1 MTYPAE
7 PDVVAHLAVDDP
19 LPAAID
25 PLWTRLRAVE
35 ERVRHAVA
43 ARQATDPDPEDPY
56 RGQYLT
62 PEAAA
67 RILDEPG
74 GLDVPGEEPWQPP
87 AGSVLD
93 GLARRFE
100 LSELDLDLLLVAMAP
115 DLDARFERLYG
126 YLNDDLTRRR
136 PTVGLALELCGL
148 SGTAPARFR
157 LAPGA
162 PLIEGGLVQ
171 VTEPER
177 PPLSRV
183 LVVPDR
189 VTGHL
194 LGSAQPDARLA
205 GVLGEAREDPT
216 AEDADVRLA
225 AAAAMTGVGLVHLRS
240 RGGDAEGLA
249 AAALHTAGLRPLALD
264 AVALARRPAEVP
276 ELARAVAREA
286 RLTGAGVVL
295 GPLEALPAEPSERA
309 RTLWALCAA
318 LRGLPLFTHGTGG
331 WAPEWAADTP
341 VALTVPAPSPERQA
355 ARWRHALERAADE
368 GSPTG
373 GVDAFSR
380 TTGDT
385 STPGHLTRTADA
397 GPTTSDADA
406 LAGVGDGVAAGEAGA
421 LAQAAG
427 NSVTASD
434 ADALAED
441 GGNTAADEAEALAQA
456 AGDGVTASDAD
467 ALAEDGENTAAD
479 EAEALA
485 QAAGNSVTASDA
497 DALAEDGGNTAADEA
512 EALAQAAGDG
522 VATGDVEE
530 LALAV
535 AAHRLDAGQLRR
547 AADVAV
553 RTAVLAGRPVR
564 PDDVRAAV
572 RAQNGAGLDR
582 LARRV
587 EPGVGWDDL
596 VLPPTTHRR
605 LRELALRARH
615 REQVLGQ
622 WGMRPGGGRGRG
634 VIALF
639 AGESGTGKTMSAEV
653 VAADLGMDLYVV
665 DLSTVVDKYIGE
677 TEKNLERIFT
687 EASAVNAV
695 LLFDEADAIFGKRS
709 EVKDAHDRHANIE
722 SAYLLQRMESFDG
735 IAVLTTN
742 LRANLDEAFT
752 RRLDV
757 VADFPVPDAG
767 HRLALWDRCLGN
779 LLPRADD
786 LDLAF
791 CADRFELAGGSIRAC
806 AVTAAYLAAES
817 GAPLTMR
824 QVVTAVA
831 QEYRKLG
838 RLVLESEFGPYTA
851 DAVGA

>member
-1 MTYPAE
+1 MTHTAE
-7 PDVVAHLAVDDP
+7 PGVVPGPVSIDVEHLWA
-19 LPAAID
+19 
-25 PLWTRLRAVE
+25 RLQLVE
-35 ERVRHAVA
+35 KRVRHAVA
-43 ARQATDPDPEDPY
+43 VRRAADPDPDDPY

-62 PEAAA
+62 PDAVA

-74 GLDVPGEEPWQPP
+74 GLDVPAHEQWHPP
-87 AGSVLD
+87 AGSVLG
-93 GLARRFE
+93 GLARRFG
-100 LSELDLDLLLVAMAP
+100 LSPLDLDLLLVAVAP

-148 SGTAPARFR
+148 AGAASARFR

-162 PLIEGGLVQ
+162 PLIAGGLVE

-183 LVVPDR
+183 VAVPDR

-194 LGSAQPDARLA
+194 LGSARPDARLA

-216 AEDADVRLA
+216 AEA
-225 AAAAMTGVGLVHLRS
+225 AEVHRTAAVAGTGVGLVHLRN
-240 RGGDAEGLA
+240 RGGDAVGLA
-249 AAALHTAGLRPLALD
+249 TAALRAAGLRPLVLD
-264 AVALARRPAEVP
+264 AVALARRAGDVP
-276 ELARAVAREA
+276 ELARIAALEA

-295 GPLEALPAEPSERA
+295 GPLETLPGEPAERA
-309 RTLWALCAA
+309 RTLGSLCAA
-318 LRGLPLFTHGTGG
+318 LRGIPLVTHGTVG

-341 VALTVPAPSPERQA
+341 VVLAVTAPSPERQA
-355 ARWRHALERAADE
+355 ARWRYALERAADNN
-368 GSPTG
+368 S
-373 GVDAFSR
+373 
-380 TTGDT
+380 
-385 STPGHLTRTADA
+385 
-397 GPTTSDADA
+397 
-406 LAGVGDGVAAGEAGA
+406 GDGLAAGE
-421 LAQAAG
+421 
-427 NSVTASD
+427 V
-434 ADALAED
+434 
-441 GGNTAADEAEALAQA
+441 EALAA
-456 AGDGVTASDAD
+456 
-467 ALAEDGENTAAD
+467 
-479 EAEALA
+479 
-485 QAAGNSVTASDA
+485 
-497 DALAEDGGNTAADEA
+497 
-512 EALAQAAGDG
+512 
-522 VATGDVEE
+522 
-530 LALAV
+530 AV
-535 AAHRLDAGQLRR
+535 AAHRLDSGQLHR

-553 RTAVLAGRPVR
+553 RTAALASRPVR
-564 PDDVRAAV
+564 PDDLRTAV

-596 VLPPTTHRR
+596 VLPPATHRR

-665 DLSTVVDKYIGE
+665 DLSTVVDKYVGE

-757 VADFPVPDAG
+757 VADFPVPDSG
-767 HRLALWDRCLGN
+767 QRLALWERCLGDR
-779 LLPRADD
+779 LPRAED

-817 GAPLTMR
+817 GSPLTMR
-824 QVVTAVA
+824 QLVTAIA

-838 RLVLESEFGPYTA
+838 RLVLESEFGPYLAAATHA
-851 DAVGA
+851 

>member
-1 MTYPAE
+1 MTHTLG
-7 PDVVAHLAVDDP
+7 PDAVAVPVSEDVE
-19 LPAAID
+19 
-25 PLWTRLRAVE
+25 PLWDRLRLVE

-43 ARQATDPDPEDPY
+43 VRRAADPDPDDPY

-62 PEAAA
+62 PDAVA

-74 GLDVPGEEPWQPP
+74 GLGVPAHEPWQPA
-87 AGSVLD
+87 AGSVLG
-93 GLARRFE
+93 GLARHFG
-100 LSELDLDLLLVAMAP
+100 LSALDLDLLLVALAP

-126 YLNDDLTRRR
+126 FLNDDLTRRR

-148 SGTAPARFR
+148 PGAASARFR
-157 LAPGA
+157 IAPGA
-162 PLIEGGLVQ
+162 PLVAGGLVE

-183 LVVPDR
+183 LTVPDR
-189 VTGHL
+189 VTGYL
-194 LGSAQPDARLA
+194 LGSDRPDARLA
-205 GVLGEAREDPT
+205 GVLGPAREDPT
-216 AEDADVRLA
+216 AEEADVLRTA
-225 AAAAMTGVGLVHLRS
+225 AAAGTGVGLVHLRT
-240 RGGDAEGLA
+240 RGGDAAGLA
-249 AAALHTAGLRPLALD
+249 TAALHAAGLRPLVLD
-264 AVALARRPAEVP
+264 TVALARRAGDVP
-276 ELARAVAREA
+276 EIARVAALEA

-295 GPLEALPAEPSERA
+295 GPLEALPGEPAERA
-309 RTLWALCAA
+309 RALGALCTA
-318 LRGLPLFTHGTGG
+318 LRGIPLITHGTVG

-341 VALTVPAPSPERQA
+341 VELAVAAPSPGRRA
-355 ARWRHALERAADE
+355 ARWRHALEQAAADV
-368 GSPTG
+368 SG
-373 GVDAFSR
+373 GASGGFEI
-380 TTGDT
+380 G
-385 STPGHLTRTADA
+385 
-397 GPTTSDADA
+397 DADK
-406 LAGVGDGVAAGEAGA
+406 
-421 LAQAAG
+421 
-427 NSVTASD
+427 
-434 ADALAED
+434 LAE
-441 GGNTAADEAEALAQA
+441 
-456 AGDGVTASDAD
+456 
-467 ALAEDGENTAAD
+467 
-479 EAEALA
+479 
-485 QAAGNSVTASDA
+485 
-497 DALAEDGGNTAADEA
+497 
-512 EALAQAAGDG
+512 
-522 VATGDVEE
+522 
-530 LALAV
+530 AV
-535 AAHRLDAGQLRR
+535 AAHRLDSGQVSR

-553 RTAVLAGRPVR
+553 RTAALAGRPVG
-564 PDDVRAAV
+564 PDDLRRAV

-587 EPGVGWDDL
+587 EPDVGWDDL
-596 VLPPTTHRR
+596 VLPPATHRR

-653 VAADLGMDLYVV
+653 VATDLGMDLYVV

-709 EVKDAHDRHANIE
+709 EVKGAHDRHANIE

-767 HRLALWDRCLGN
+767 QRLALWERCLGVR
-779 LLPRADD
+779 LPRADD

-806 AVTAAYLAAES
+806 AVTAAYLAAEA
-817 GAPLTMR
+817 GGPLTMR
-824 QVVTAVA
+824 QLVTAVA

-838 RLVLESEFGPYTA
+838 RLVLEGEFGVYLVEA
-851 DAVGA
+851 ARA

>member
-1 MTYPAE
+1 MADPAVE
-7 PDVVAHLAVDDP
+7 P

-25 PLWTRLRAVE
+25 PLWARLRAVE
-35 ERVRHAVA
+35 ERVRHAVGVRRA
-43 ARQATDPDPEDPY
+43 GDPDPDDPY

-74 GLDVPGEEPWQPP
+74 GLAVPGEEPWQPP

-93 GLARRFE
+93 ALARRFG
-100 LSELDLDLLLVAMAP
+100 LSSLDLDLLLVAVAP

-148 SGTAPARFR
+148 TGAGPDRFR
-157 LAPGA
+157 LASGA
-162 PLIEGGLVQ
+162 PLIEGGLVE
-171 VTEPER
+171 VTEAER

-189 VTGHL
+189 VTAHL

-205 GVLGEAREDPT
+205 GVLAEAREDPT
-216 AEDADVRLA
+216 AEEAEVHLT

-249 AAALHTAGLRPLALD
+249 AAALHAAGLRPLALD
-264 AVALARRPAEVP
+264 AVALARRPADVP
-276 ELARAVAREA
+276 ELARATAREA

-295 GPLEALPAEPSERA
+295 GPLESLPAEPAERA
-309 RTLWALCAA
+309 RTLWTLCAA
-318 LRGLPLFTHGTGG
+318 LRGIPLFTHGTDG
-331 WAPEWAADTP
+331 WSPEWASDTP
-341 VALTVPAPSPERQA
+341 VTLTVPAPSPERQA
-355 ARWRHALERAADE
+355 VRWRHALERAAGE
-368 GSPTG
+368 GSAVPG
-373 GVDAFSR
+373 GVEGFPRTAGADP
-380 TTGDT
+380 TTGR
-385 STPGHLTRTADA
+385 PTRGA
-397 GPTTSDADA
+397 GDGSAPDDADA
-406 LAGVGDGVAAGEAGA
+406 FAT
-421 LAQAAG
+421 AAG
-427 NSVTASD
+427 NGATASE
-434 ADALAED
+434 ADS
-441 GGNTAADEAEALAQA
+441 LAQA
-456 AGDGVTASDAD
+456 AGDA
-467 ALAEDGENTAAD
+467 
-479 EAEALA
+479 
-485 QAAGNSVTASDA
+485 
-497 DALAEDGGNTAADEA
+497 
-512 EALAQAAGDG
+512 
-522 VATGDVEE
+522 EE
-530 LALAV
+530 LASAV

-553 RTAVLAGRPVR
+553 RTAALAGRAVR

-767 HRLALWDRCLGN
+767 HRLALWDRCLGDR
-779 LLPRADD
+779 LPRADD

-817 GAPLTMR
+817 GGPLTMR

-838 RLVLESEFGPYTA
+838 RLVLEGEFGPYMA

>member
-1 MTYPAE
+1 MTHTVEVAATADAVSLD
-7 PDVVAHLAVDDP
+7 PDHLWA
-19 LPAAID
+19 
-25 PLWTRLRAVE
+25 RLRLVE

-43 ARQATDPDPEDPY
+43 VRRAGDPDPDDPY
-56 RGQYLT
+56 RGQYLS
-62 PEAAA
+62 PEAVA

-74 GLDVPGEEPWQPP
+74 GLDVPAQEPWRPP

-93 GLARRFE
+93 GLARRFG
-100 LSELDLDLLLVAMAP
+100 LSPLDLDLLLVAVAP

-136 PTVGLALELCGL
+136 PTVGLALGLCGL
-148 SGTAPARFR
+148 AGAAAARFR

-162 PLIEGGLVQ
+162 PLVEGGLVE
-171 VTEPER
+171 VTEAER

-183 LVVPDR
+183 LAVPDR
-189 VTGHL
+189 VTAHL
-194 LGSAQPDARLA
+194 LGSARPDARLA

-216 AEDADVRLA
+216 AEAAEVHRTA
-225 AAAAMTGVGLVHLRS
+225 AAAGTGTGLVHLRS

-249 AAALHTAGLRPLALD
+249 TAALHAAGRRPLVLD
-264 AVALARRPAEVP
+264 AVALARRPGDVP
-276 ELARAVAREA
+276 ELARTAALEA
-286 RLTGAGVVL
+286 RLTGAGVVV
-295 GPLEALPAEPSERA
+295 GPLESLPAEPGERA
-309 RTLWALCAA
+309 RTLGALCAA
-318 LRGLPLFTHGTGG
+318 LRGIPLFTHGTGT
-331 WAPEWAADTP
+331 WDPLWAADTP
-341 VALTVPAPSPERQA
+341 VVLNVRAPSPERQA
-355 ARWRHALERAADE
+355 ERWRHALDR
-368 GSPTG
+368 
-373 GVDAFSR
+373 
-380 TTGDT
+380 
-385 STPGHLTRTADA
+385 
-397 GPTTSDADA
+397 
-406 LAGVGDGVAAGEAGA
+406 
-421 LAQAAG
+421 
-427 NSVTASD
+427 
-434 ADALAED
+434 
-441 GGNTAADEAEALAQA
+441 A
-456 AGDGVTASDAD
+456 AGDGSATGTGDAD
-467 ALAEDGENTAAD
+467 E
-479 EAEALA
+479 LA
-485 QAAGNSVTASDA
+485 QS
-497 DALAEDGGNTAADEA
+497 
-512 EALAQAAGDG
+512 
-522 VATGDVEE
+522 
-530 LALAV
+530 V
-535 AAHRLDAGQLRR
+535 AAHRLDSGQLRR
-547 AADVAV
+547 AADVAM
-553 RTAVLAGRPVR
+553 RTAALAGRPVR
-564 PDDVRAAV
+564 ADDLRTAV

-615 REQVLGQ
+615 REQVLGE

-665 DLSTVVDKYIGE
+665 DLSTVVDKYVGE

-757 VADFPVPDAG
+757 VADFPVPDSG
-767 HRLALWDRCLGN
+767 QRLALWERCLGER
-779 LLPRADD
+779 LPRADD

-817 GAPLTMR
+817 GEPLTMR

-838 RLVLESEFGPYTA
+838 RLVLEGEFGPYLA
-851 DAVGA
+851 AANDA

>member
-1 MTYPAE
+1 VTHTAE
-7 PDVVAHLAVDDP
+7 AVAEVEHLWV
-19 LPAAID
+19 
-25 PLWTRLRAVE
+25 RLRMVE

-43 ARQATDPDPEDPY
+43 VRRAADPDPDDPY

-62 PEAAA
+62 PEAVA
-67 RILDEPG
+67 RVLDEPS
-74 GLDVPGEEPWQPP
+74 GLDVPAHEPPDPP
-87 AGSVLD
+87 AGSVLG
-93 GLARRFE
+93 GLAARFG
-100 LSELDLDLLLVAMAP
+100 LSSLDLDLLLVAVAP

-148 SGTAPARFR
+148 AGAASARFR
-157 LAPGA
+157 LAPEA
-162 PLIEGGLVQ
+162 ALVASGLVE

-216 AEDADVRLA
+216 AEAADVHRA
-225 AAAAMTGVGLVHLRS
+225 AAAAGTGLVQLRS

-249 AAALHTAGLRPLALD
+249 VAALHVAGLRPLVLD
-264 AVALARRPAEVP
+264 AAALARRPGDVP
-276 ELARAVAREA
+276 ALARVAALEA

-295 GPLEALPAEPSERA
+295 GPLEALPGEPAERA
-309 RTLWALCAA
+309 RMLGALCSA
-318 LRGLPLFTHGTGG
+318 LRGIPLLTHGTVG
-331 WAPEWAADTP
+331 WDPLWAADTP
-341 VALTVPAPSPERQA
+341 VVMTVLAPTPERQA
-355 ARWRHALERAADE
+355 ARWRHALDRAAG
-368 GSPTG
+368 GSPG
-373 GVDAFSR
+373 HGFGNGSG
-380 TTGDT
+380 TGD
-385 STPGHLTRTADA
+385 
-397 GPTTSDADA
+397 
-406 LAGVGDGVAAGEAGA
+406 
-421 LAQAAG
+421 
-427 NSVTASD
+427 
-434 ADALAED
+434 
-441 GGNTAADEAEALAQA
+441 ADELAR
-456 AGDGVTASDAD
+456 
-467 ALAEDGENTAAD
+467 
-479 EAEALA
+479 
-485 QAAGNSVTASDA
+485 
-497 DALAEDGGNTAADEA
+497 
-512 EALAQAAGDG
+512 
-522 VATGDVEE
+522 
-530 LALAV
+530 AV
-535 AAHRLDAGQLRR
+535 AAHRLDSGQLRR

-553 RTAVLAGRPVR
+553 RTATLAGRPVL
-564 PDDVRAAV
+564 PDDLRTAV

-665 DLSTVVDKYIGE
+665 DLSTVVDKYVGE

-767 HRLALWDRCLGN
+767 QRLALWERCLGDR
-779 LLPRADD
+779 LPRAED

-806 AVTAAYLAAES
+806 AVTAAYFAAES
-817 GAPLTMR
+817 GEPLTMR
-824 QVVTAVA
+824 QVVTSVA

-838 RLVLESEFGPYTA
+838 RLVLESEFGPYLA
-851 DAVGA
+851 EAVGA

>member
-1 MTYPAE
+1 MTYTAE
-7 PDVVAHLAVDDP
+7 PDVAAHLAVDDP
-19 LPAAID
+19 LPAAVD
-25 PLWTRLRAVE
+25 ALWTRLRAVE
-35 ERVRHAVA
+35 ERVRHAVG
-43 ARQATDPDPEDPY
+43 ARQAKDPDPEDPY

-93 GLARRFE
+93 GLARRFG

-162 PLIEGGLVQ
+162 PLIEGGLVR

-194 LGSAQPDARLA
+194 LGSAQPEARLA

-216 AEDADVRLA
+216 AQEADVHLA

-249 AAALHTAGLRPLALD
+249 AAALHAAGLRPLALD

-295 GPLEALPAEPSERA
+295 GPLEALPAEPAERA
-309 RTLWALCAA
+309 RTLRALCAA
-318 LRGLPLFTHGTGG
+318 LRGIPLFTHGTGG

-355 ARWRHALERAADE
+355 ARWRHALERAAGD
-368 GSPTG
+368 GSATG
-373 GVDAFSR
+373 GVAGFTR
-380 TTGDT
+380 TAGDD
-385 STPGHLTRTADA
+385 STPGHLARTARDGSADGRLPRTDGDSSTTGRLARAAGIGSVTGDA
-397 GPTTSDADA
+397 GAFARAVGEGVAVGDAGALAGGGEDAAARDVNA
-406 LAGVGDGVAAGEAGA
+406 LAGVGGKGFTAGGAGA
-421 LAQAAG
+421 LDRA
-427 NSVTASD
+427 V
-434 ADALAED
+434 
-441 GGNTAADEAEALAQA
+441 
-456 AGDGVTASDAD
+456 
-467 ALAEDGENTAAD
+467 
-479 EAEALA
+479 
-485 QAAGNSVTASDA
+485 
-497 DALAEDGGNTAADEA
+497 
-512 EALAQAAGDG
+512 GDG
-522 VATGDVEE
+522 VATAGVEE

-791 CADRFELAGGSIRAC
+791 CAERFELAGGSIRAC

-838 RLVLESEFGPYTA
+838 RLVLESEFGPYLA

>member
-1 MTYPAE
+1 MTHTVEPALE
-7 PDVVAHLAVDDP
+7 ESRAGGGGADAGDAFAGPDV
-19 LPAAID
+19 
-25 PLWTRLRAVE
+25 LWARLGAVE
-35 ERVRHAVA
+35 RRVREAVA
-43 ARQATDPDPEDPY
+43 VRRDADPDPDDPY

-62 PEAAA
+62 PEAVA

-74 GLDVPGEEPWQPP
+74 GLDLPAQDPWQPP
-87 AGSVLD
+87 ARSPLGT
-93 GLARRFE
+93 LARRFG
-100 LSELDLDLLLVAMAP
+100 LSPLDLDLLLVALAP

-148 SGTAPARFR
+148 GGASPARFR

-162 PLIEGGLVQ
+162 PLIAHGLME

-194 LGSAQPDARLA
+194 LGDTRPDARLTGA
-205 GVLGEAREDPT
+205 LGEAREDPT
-216 AEDADVRLA
+216 AEAAEVHRA
-225 AAAAMTGVGLVHLRS
+225 AAAAGTGAGLVHLRS

-249 AAALHTAGLRPLALD
+249 VAALRLTGARPLVLD
-264 AVALARRPAEVP
+264 TAALARRPAEVP
-276 ELARAVAREA
+276 ALARVIALEA

-295 GPLEALPAEPSERA
+295 GPLAALPGEPAERA
-309 RTLWALCAA
+309 RTLGALCAG
-318 LRGLPLFTHGTGG
+318 LRGVPLFTHGTTG
-331 WAPEWAADTP
+331 WDPAWAADAP
-341 VALTVPAPSPERQA
+341 VVLTVPAPSPERQA
-355 ARWRHALERAADE
+355 ARWRHALTRAA
-368 GSPTG
+368 
-373 GVDAFSR
+373 A
-380 TTGDT
+380 TTGAAEAM
-385 STPGHLTRTADA
+385 SRAVGAPGDAEGPHRPAGDA
-397 GPTTSDADA
+397 GAF
-406 LAGVGDGVAAGEAGA
+406 AGVSAGSAGTGEAEGLDRPPA
-421 LAQAAG
+421 
-427 NSVTASD
+427 
-434 ADALAED
+434 
-441 GGNTAADEAEALAQA
+441 
-456 AGDGVTASDAD
+456 
-467 ALAEDGENTAAD
+467 
-479 EAEALA
+479 
-485 QAAGNSVTASDA
+485 
-497 DALAEDGGNTAADEA
+497 
-512 EALAQAAGDG
+512 
-522 VATGDVEE
+522 GDVEE
-530 LALAV
+530 LARAV

-547 AADVAV
+547 AADAAV
-553 RTAVLAGRPVR
+553 RTAALDGRPVG
-564 PDDVRAAV
+564 PDDLRVAV

-634 VIALF
+634 VVALF

-665 DLSTVVDKYIGE
+665 DLSTVVDKYVGE

-757 VADFPVPDAG
+757 VADFPVPDTG
-767 HRLALWDRCLGN
+767 RRLALWDRCLGHR
-779 LLPRADD
+779 LPRADD

-806 AVTAAYLAAES
+806 AVTAAYLAAEAD
-817 GAPLTMR
+817 GPLTMR
-824 QVVTAVA
+824 HLVTAVA

-851 DAVGA
+851 EAAGA

>member
-1 MTYPAE
+1 MTHTVE
-7 PDVVAHLAVDDP
+7 PP
-19 LPAAID
+19 LDAPDAPSVPDA
-25 PLWTRLRAVE
+25 LWVRLGAVE
-35 ERVRHAVA
+35 RRVREAVA
-43 ARQATDPDPEDPY
+43 VRRDADPDPDDPY

-74 GLDVPGEEPWQPP
+74 GLDMPAQGSWQPP
-87 AGSVLD
+87 ADSVL
-93 GLARRFE
+93 GTLARRFG
-100 LSELDLDLLLVAMAP
+100 LSPLDLDLLLVAVAP

-148 SGTAPARFR
+148 GGASPARFR

-162 PLIEGGLVQ
+162 PLIAGGLLE

-189 VTGHL
+189 VTAHL
-194 LGSAQPDARLA
+194 LGDPRPDARLT
-205 GVLGEAREDPT
+205 GVLDDVREDPT
-216 AEDADVRLA
+216 AEPAEVRRA
-225 AAAAMTGVGLVHLRS
+225 AAAAGTGTGLVHLRS
-240 RGGDAEGLA
+240 RGGDAGGLA
-249 AAALHTAGLRPLALD
+249 VAALRLAGPRPLVLD
-264 AVALARRPAEVP
+264 PAALARRPADVP
-276 ELARAVAREA
+276 ALARVVALEA

-295 GPLEALPAEPSERA
+295 GPLAALPGEPAERT
-309 RTLWALCAA
+309 RTLRALCTA
-318 LRGLPLFTHGTGG
+318 LRGIPLFTHDTTPWDPM
-331 WAPEWAADTP
+331 WAPDTP
-341 VALTVPAPSPERQA
+341 VTLTVPPPAPGLRA
-355 ARWRHALERAADE
+355 ARWHHALTRAA
-368 GSPTG
+368 G
-373 GVDAFSR
+373 
-380 TTGDT
+380 
-385 STPGHLTRTADA
+385 
-397 GPTTSDADA
+397 
-406 LAGVGDGVAAGEAGA
+406 AAGDPGR
-421 LAQAAG
+421 
-427 NSVTASD
+427 VPPD
-434 ADALAED
+434 V
-441 GGNTAADEAEALAQA
+441 EALAQ
-456 AGDGVTASDAD
+456 
-467 ALAEDGENTAAD
+467 
-479 EAEALA
+479 
-485 QAAGNSVTASDA
+485 
-497 DALAEDGGNTAADEA
+497 
-512 EALAQAAGDG
+512 
-522 VATGDVEE
+522 
-530 LALAV
+530 AV
-535 AAHRLDAGQLRR
+535 AAHRLDSGQLRR
-547 AADVAV
+547 AAEVAV
-553 RTAVLAGRPVR
+553 RTAALDGRPVG
-564 PDDVRAAV
+564 PDDLRLAV

-615 REQVLGQ
+615 RERVLGQ

-757 VADFPVPDAG
+757 VADFPMPDAG
-767 HRLALWDRCLGN
+767 RRLALWDRCLGER
-779 LLPRADD
+779 LPRADD

-817 GAPLTMR
+817 GEPLTMR
-824 QVVTAVA
+824 QTVTAIA

-851 DAVGA
+851 EAAGA

>member
-1 MTYPAE
+1 MW
-7 PDVVAHLAVDDP
+7 V
-19 LPAAID
+19 
-25 PLWTRLRAVE
+25 RLGAVE
-35 ERVRHAVA
+35 QRVRYAVEV
-43 ARQATDPDPEDPY
+43 RRGGDPDPDDPY
-56 RGQYLT
+56 RGQYLS

-74 GLDVPGEEPWQPP
+74 GLDMPGGEPWYPP
-87 AGSVLD
+87 ADSVLD
-93 GLARRFE
+93 GLARRFG
-100 LSELDLDLLLVAMAP
+100 LSPLDLDLLLVAVAP

-148 SGTAPARFR
+148 GGAAAARFR

-171 VTEPER
+171 VTEAER

-194 LGSAQPDARLA
+194 LGSVQPDARLA
-205 GVLGEAREDPT
+205 GVLGEVRDDPT
-216 AEDADVRLA
+216 AEAAEVHRTA
-225 AAAAMTGVGLVHLRS
+225 AAAGTGVGLVHLRS

-249 AAALHTAGLRPLALD
+249 AAALHSAGLRTLVLEA
-264 AVALARRPAEVP
+264 AALARRSGDVP
-276 ELARAVAREA
+276 ELARTTAREA
-286 RLTGAGVVL
+286 LLAGAGVVL
-295 GPLEALPAEPSERA
+295 GPLEALPAEPAERA
-309 RTLWALCAA
+309 RTLRALCTA
-318 LRGLPLFTHGTGG
+318 LRGIPLFTHGTTG
-331 WAPEWAADTP
+331 WDPVWAADTP
-341 VALTVPAPSPERQA
+341 VALTVSAPSPERQA
-355 ARWRHALERAADE
+355 ARWRYALERAAGD
-368 GSPTG
+368 GTM
-373 GVDAFSR
+373 
-380 TTGDT
+380 TGD
-385 STPGHLTRTADA
+385 AD
-397 GPTTSDADA
+397 T
-406 LAGVGDGVAAGEAGA
+406 
-421 LAQAAG
+421 
-427 NSVTASD
+427 
-434 ADALAED
+434 LAE
-441 GGNTAADEAEALAQA
+441 
-456 AGDGVTASDAD
+456 
-467 ALAEDGENTAAD
+467 
-479 EAEALA
+479 
-485 QAAGNSVTASDA
+485 
-497 DALAEDGGNTAADEA
+497 
-512 EALAQAAGDG
+512 
-522 VATGDVEE
+522 
-530 LALAV
+530 AV

-553 RTAVLAGRPVR
+553 RTAALEGRPVCPGDLR
-564 PDDVRAAV
+564 TAV
-572 RAQNGAGLDR
+572 RAQNGAGLER

-665 DLSTVVDKYIGE
+665 DLSTVVDKYVGE

-687 EASAVNAV
+687 EASALNAV

-767 HRLALWDRCLGN
+767 QRLALWDRCLGDR
-779 LLPRADD
+779 LPRADD

-817 GAPLTMR
+817 GKPLTMR

-838 RLVLESEFGPYTA
+838 RLVLESEFGPWTRDVLA
-851 DAVGA
+851 EG